1 MNKLKEVR
9 KENNLLQKDMAR
21 ILKMS
26 QNGYSQYEN
35 EITDI
40 PSVTLK
46 RIACYF
52 NVSVDYLLNLT
63 NTKEKYSTSKIVNVT
78 NNMNRLNEIRND
90 LDLLQIEVA
99 QILNI
104 SRPTYSTYETGYSDT
119 PTKILKKLAIYY
131 GVPIDYLL
139 YLTDERKPHK
149 RNN

>member
-63 NTKEKYSTSKIVNVT
+63 NIKDKS
-78 NNMNRLNEIRND
+78 NND
-90 LDLLQIEVA
+90 
-99 QILNI
+99 
-104 SRPTYSTYETGYSDT
+104 
-119 PTKILKKLAIYY
+119 
-131 GVPIDYLL
+131 
-139 YLTDERKPHK
+139 
-149 RNN
+149 